1 MISSYNVQKQIYSA
15 TSDSTGELLVVL
27 KTSISEEALQR
38 CAAREM
44 MSAVQELRK
53 TSGLVLKDVV
63 DIFMECD
70 SKYVDFV
77 KTFCK
82 KSEQA
87 IISRIKFIPTLGKA
101 PGVVFATSSVTCLK
115 HDAKRSFELKI
126 SFTKQTPIV
135 DRAAL
140 LSKTKDESVV
150 DMISSLVSMMS
161 VSDLPSKGNSL
172 TLGAFKQGKQVS
184 LNDRVTVTLTRGSEL
199 FGSAGEMSGRK

>member
-1 MISSYNVQKQIYSA
+1 M
-15 TSDSTGELLVVL
+15 VL

-82 KSEQA
+82 KSEQE
-87 IISRIKFIPTLGKA
+87 F
-101 PGVVFATSSVTCLK
+101 
-115 HDAKRSFELKI
+115 
-126 SFTKQTPIV
+126 
-135 DRAAL
+135 
-140 LSKTKDESVV
+140 
-150 DMISSLVSMMS
+150 
-161 VSDLPSKGNSL
+161 
-172 TLGAFKQGKQVS
+172 
-184 LNDRVTVTLTRGSEL
+184 LNVC
-199 FGSAGEMSGRK
+199 

>member
-1 MISSYNVQKQIYSA
+1 M
-15 TSDSTGELLVVL
+15 VL
-27 KTSISEEALQR
+27 KTSISEDALQR

-53 TSGLVLKDVV
+53 NSGLVLKDVV
-63 DIFMECD
+63 DIFIECD
-70 SKYVDFV
+70 SKHIDFV

-82 KSEQA
+82 KSERA
-87 IISRIKFIPTLGKA
+87 IISRIKFIPTIGKA

-135 DRAAL
+135 NRDAL
-140 LSKTKDESVV
+140 LTKMKDESVV

-161 VSDLPSKGNSL
+161 VSDLPDQGKTL
-172 TLGAFKQGKQVS
+172 TLGAFKKDQQVS
-184 LNDRVTVTLTRGSEL
+184 LKGRVTVTLTRGSEL
-199 FGSAGEMSGRK
+199 FGSAGEMMMCGRK